1 MVDKMVTVYHSYI
14 LFHVCRCTE
23 NKALPFSLRAG
34 FSHIMQC
41 VHLDINPQETVN
53 PVGYSRL
60 WSQIPDSTTSVSE
73 YSPWL
78 ET

>member
-1 MVDKMVTVYHSYI
+1 MTA
-14 LFHVCRCTE
+14 FHRCTE
-23 NKALPFSLRAG
+23 NMALPFSLRAG

-60 WSQIPDSTTSVSE
+60 WSQIPESTTTVSE
-73 YSPWL
+73 YSPWQDV
-78 ET
+78 